1 MRKILLFCICAFVLC
16 ACGNNK
22 AKQLEQRKQA
32 MLLSLWFASCKI
44 TKICQ
49 SVVVSAPKICKRCYN
64 SQFIVTYYDT
74 NSWSFT
80 HFGKINGA
88 LQAELKAA
96 LGRGD
101 ASVTLSLE

>member
-1 MRKILLFCICAFVLC
+1 MRKILLFCLCAFVLC

-22 AKQLEQRKQA
+22 A
-32 MLLSLWFASCKI
+32 S
-44 TKICQ
+44 
-49 SVVVSAPKICKRCYN
+49 VVSAPKICKRCYN

-80 HFGKINGA
+80 RLGKINGA

-101 ASVTLSLE
+101 VSVTLSLE

>member
-22 AKQLEQRKQA
+22 AK
-32 MLLSLWFASCKI
+32 
-44 TKICQ
+44 Q

-80 HFGKINGA
+80 RLGKINGA

-101 ASVTLSLE
+101 VSVTLSLE